1 MSHRKFEAPRHGS
14 LAFLPRKRC
23 THKMGKIKCFPEDDP
38 NAECHFTGFVAWK
51 AGMTHVLRK
60 LDGRPGSPLQKK
72 EIINP
77 VTILDCPDM
86 IVAGMVGYKKTPFG
100 LKPVRCVWANA
111 LKDEFKR
118 CMYKNWYK
126 CKRKAFTKRT
136 PEDLQANLADLRA
149 AKPDSIRA
157 ICYGERCP
165 VKRRIKTW
173 IKEFQINGGSV
184 EDKIDYVYNLFEKP
198 VSIGDVFKV
207 EENIDT
213 IAITKGK
220 GNEGVTTRWGVTRLP
235 RKTHRG
241 LRKVAC
247 IGSWHPAR
255 VAYSVARVGQN
266 GYHHRTEINK
276 KIFHIGENAT
286 IVCKSGD
293 LTEKS
298 INPMGG
304 WPHYGHIKDKYI
316 MLKGSCP
323 GIRKRPITLRKI
335 LKTLTKPRHLE
346 PVDLKFVDTSSKTGH
361 GRFQTWEDKRKFMGP
376 TKKHPLNK

>member
-23 THKMGKIKCFPEDDP
+23 THKMGKFKAFPKDDEK
-38 NAECHFTGFVAWK
+38 AECHFTGFVAWK
-51 AGMTHVLRK
+51 AGMTHVLRR

-72 EIINP
+72 EIING

-86 IVAGMVGYKKTPFG
+86 IVAGLVGYRNTPFG
-100 LKPVRCVWANA
+100 PKAIRCVWANA

-118 CMYKNWYK
+118 CMYKNWWK

-149 AKPDSIRA
+149 AKPDAIRA
-157 ICYGERCP
+157 ICYGERSP
-165 VKRRIKTW
+165 LRKRKKTW
-173 IKEFQINGGSV
+173 VKEFQINGGSV
-184 EDKIDYVYNLFEKP
+184 EDKINYVYNLFEKP

-255 VAYSVARVGQN
+255 VSYSVARVGQN

-276 KIFHIGENAT
+276 KIFHIGENAQ
-286 IVCKSGD
+286 IQCKSGD
-293 LTEKS
+293 LTKKS

-304 WPHYGHIKDKYI
+304 WY
-316 MLKGSCP
+316 
-323 GIRKRPITLRKI
+323 
-335 LKTLTKPRHLE
+335 
-346 PVDLKFVDTSSKTGH
+346 
-361 GRFQTWEDKRKFMGP
+361 
-376 TKKHPLNK
+376 

>member
-23 THKMGKIKCFPEDDP
+23 THKMGKIKSFPQDDP
-38 NAECHFTGFVAWK
+38 TAECHFTGFVAWK

-72 EIINP
+72 EIINK

-100 LKPVRCVWANA
+100 LRAVRCVWANA
-111 LKDEFKR
+111 MKDEFKR
-118 CMYKNWYK
+118 CYYKNWYK
-126 CKRKAFTKRT
+126 CKRRAFTKRT

-149 AKPDSIRA
+149 AKADSIRA

-165 VKRRIKTW
+165 VRRRIKTW
-173 IKEFQINGGSV
+173 VKEFQINGGSV

-220 GNEGVTTRWGVTRLP
+220 GTEGVTTRWGVTRLP

-276 KIFHIGENAT
+276 KIFHIGEKAR

-304 WPHYGHIKDKYI
+304 WKHYGHIKDKYI
-316 MLKGSCP
+316 MLKGTCP

-335 LKTLTKPRHLE
+335 LRPLTKPRHLE